1 MALVGSIA
9 SDHLILPRPKMS
21 NPQEDAKTYKIVVLG
36 DGGVGK
42 SCLTWRFIHDQFLEK
57 YDPTIDDAYRKPNFQ
72 VDGEL
77 CPLEICDTAG
87 QDQFAAT
94 RDLYYKTGDG
104 FLLCFSLVDKKTV
117 DAVTERFNGIKSAK
131 VRYAVQTITLYISSY
146 IYVCAIFICRIN
158 STRMFT

>member
-1 MALVGSIA
+1 
-9 SDHLILPRPKMS
+9 MS
-21 NPQEDAKTYKIVVLG
+21 NPQDEAKTYKIVVLG
-36 DGGVGK
+36 DGSVGK

-104 FLLCFSLVDKKTV
+104 FLLCYSLVDKKTV
-117 DAVTERFNGIKSAK
+117 DAVTERFCGIKSAK
-131 VRYAVQTITLYISSY
+131 VCQHATTH
-146 IYVCAIFICRIN
+146 C
-158 STRMFT
+158 T

>member
-1 MALVGSIA
+1 MA
-9 SDHLILPRPKMS
+9 
-21 NPQEDAKTYKIVVLG
+21 NPQEGPKTYKIVVLG

-57 YDPTIDDAYRKPNFQ
+57 YDPTIDDAYRKDNFQ

-104 FLLCFSLVDKKTV
+104 FLLCYSLVDEKTV
-117 DAVTERFNGIKSAK
+117 DAVTERFNAMKFAK
-131 VRYAVQTITLYISSY
+131 VGRLLSDPRNRISLPS
-146 IYVCAIFICRIN
+146 
-158 STRMFT
+158 STRDSRNLTPTMLTRWVLPEYSRFPR

>member
-1 MALVGSIA
+1 MA
-9 SDHLILPRPKMS
+9 
-21 NPQEDAKTYKIVVLG
+21 NPQEGPKTYKIVVLG

-57 YDPTIDDAYRKPNFQ
+57 YDPTIDDAYRKDNFH

-104 FLLCFSLVDKKTV
+104 FLLCYSLVDEKTV
-117 DAVTERFNGIKSAK
+117 DAVTERFNAMKFAK
-131 VRYAVQTITLYISSY
+131 VGLLSSDPRNRISLPS
-146 IYVCAIFICRIN
+146 
-158 STRMFT
+158 STRDSRNLAPTMLTRWVLPEYSRFPR

>member
-1 MALVGSIA
+1 MA
-9 SDHLILPRPKMS
+9 
-21 NPQEDAKTYKIVVLG
+21 NPQEGPKTYKIVVLG

-57 YDPTIDDAYRKPNFQ
+57 YDPTIDDAYRKDNFH

-104 FLLCFSLVDKKTV
+104 FLLCYSLVDEKTV
-117 DAVTERFNGIKSAK
+117 DAVTERFNAMKFAK
-131 VRYAVQTITLYISSY
+131 VSDPRNRKSLPSSTLDS
-146 IYVCAIFICRIN
+146 RN
-158 STRMFT
+158 LTPTMLTRWVLPEYSRFPR

>member
-1 MALVGSIA
+1 MKSALTKMA
-9 SDHLILPRPKMS
+9 
-21 NPQEDAKTYKIVVLG
+21 NPQEGPKTYKIVVLG

-57 YDPTIDDAYRKPNFQ
+57 YDPTIDDAYRKDNFH

-104 FLLCFSLVDKKTV
+104 FLLCYSLVDEKTV
-117 DAVTERFNGIKSAK
+117 DAVTERFNAMKFAK
-131 VRYAVQTITLYISSY
+131 VGRRLLLCDPRNRISLPS
-146 IYVCAIFICRIN
+146 
-158 STRMFT
+158 STRDSRNLTPTMLTRWVFPEYSRFPR

>member
-1 MALVGSIA
+1 MA
-9 SDHLILPRPKMS
+9 
-21 NPQEDAKTYKIVVLG
+21 NPQEGPKTYKIVVLG

-57 YDPTIDDAYRKPNFQ
+57 YDPTIDDAYQKPNFQ

-104 FLLCFSLVDKKTV
+104 FLLCYSLVDKNTV
-117 DAVTERFNGIKSAK
+117 DAVTERFNALKFAK
-131 VRYAVQTITLYISSY
+131 VGYK
-146 IYVCAIFICRIN
+146 
-158 STRMFT
+158 